1 VPRRHIV
8 SHHFY
13 LYTIVRMSKASKNAK
28 SNKKIKKDSAG
39 TGADLLRQVNRM
51 NGLFMSDVVFSLPR
65 WV

>member
-1 VPRRHIV
+1 
-8 SHHFY
+8 
-13 LYTIVRMSKASKNAK
+13 MSKASKNAK